1 MRGVDRIL
9 IVLAGLLLL
18 LIGQTIYLLNYRRQV
33 SQISSQLSFIMEHES
48 RKLVA
53 TQLKPREIGRLVRE
67 CNNLLSRQR
76 AMGEQFSRKN
86 QEMNLAITSLSHD
99 IRTPLTSLDGYLQLA
114 LRTEAEQE
122 KGRYVAL
129 AQSRIQQ
136 IIKLVDE
143 LFLYTKLQNPE
154 YSLELQ
160 PVDVMEVLK
169 RNLFTF
175 IDDFTR
181 SGNEPELQLPENSPR
196 VMGDIHALERIFTNI
211 VGNYFIHGKG
221 PLTLEVED
229 RQDMLC
235 MRFTNHLKAGRR
247 VDTEQIFT
255 RFYKEDPA
263 RTRHSSGLGLSIVKA
278 LMEKM
283 NGHAE
288 AGCTADTFSILIGF
302 SKRGEEHSREYP
314 SQG

>member
-18 LIGQTIYLLNYRRQV
+18 LLIAQTVYLLNYRRQV
-33 SQISSQLSFIMEHES
+33 GQISSQLSFIMEHQS

-67 CNNLLSRQR
+67 CNNLLRRQQ

-114 LRTEAEQE
+114 LQTEAEQE

-136 IIKLVDE
+136 IIKLVEE

-154 YSLELQ
+154 YELELQ
-160 PVDVMEVLK
+160 AVDVVEVLK

-181 SGNEPELQLPENSPR
+181 SGNEPELRLPERSPR

-211 VGNYFIHGKG
+211 IGNYFIHGEG
-221 PLTLEVED
+221 PLTVEVED
-229 RQDMLC
+229 RQEMLC
-235 MRFTNHLKAGRR
+235 IRFTNRLKPGSR
-247 VDTEQIFT
+247 VDTEKIFT
-255 RFYKEDPA
+255 RFYREDPS

-283 NGHAE
+283 NGDAS
-288 AGCTADTFSILIGF
+288 ANSASGIFSIDIEFAKAG
-302 SKRGEEHSREYP
+302 KEHPHGHP
-314 SQG
+314 SQ

>member
-175 IDDFTR
+175 IDAFAG
-181 SGNEPELQLPENSPR
+181 SESEPELRLPEYSPR

-211 VGNYFIHGKG
+211 IGNYFIHGEG
-221 PLTLEVED
+221 QLAIEVED
-229 RQDMLC
+229 RQEMLC
-235 MRFTNHLKAGRR
+235 IRFTNRLKAGSR
-247 VDTEQIFT
+247 VDTEKIFT
-255 RFYKEDPA
+255 RFYKEDPS

-302 SKRGEEHSREYP
+302 SKRGEEHSDEHP

>member
-1 MRGVDRIL
+1 MRGSDRIL

-33 SQISSQLSFIMEHES
+33 SQISSQLSFIMEHQS

-53 TQLKPREIGRLVRE
+53 TQLKPREISRLVRE

-122 KGRYVAL
+122 KGRYVEL

-154 YSLELQ
+154 YELELQ
-160 PVDVMEVLK
+160 PVDVVEVLK

-175 IDDFTR
+175 IDAFAG
-181 SGNEPELQLPENSPR
+181 SESEPELRLPEHSPR

-211 VGNYFIHGKG
+211 IGNYFIHGEG
-221 PLTLEVED
+221 PLAIEVED

-235 MRFTNHLKAGRR
+235 IRFMNRPKAGSS
-247 VDTEQIFT
+247 VDTEKIFT
-255 RFYKEDPA
+255 RFYREDPS

-283 NGHAE
+283 NGDVSANS
-288 AGCTADTFSILIGF
+288 ASGTFSIHIEFAKAG
-302 SKRGEEHSREYP
+302 KEHPHGHPLQS
-314 SQG
+314 

>member
-1 MRGVDRIL
+1 M
-9 IVLAGLLLL
+9 L
-18 LIGQTIYLLNYRRQV
+18 LIFQSFYLLNYKNQIK
-33 SQISSQLSFIMEHES
+33 QISSQLSFIMEHQS

-143 LFLYTKLQNPE
+143 LFLYTRLQNPE
-154 YSLELQ
+154 YALELQ
-160 PVDVMEVLK
+160 PVDVVEVLK

-175 IDDFTR
+175 IDEFNR
-181 SGNEPELQLPENSPR
+181 SGNEPELRLPERSAL
-196 VMGDIHALERIFTNI
+196 VMGDANAVERIFSNI
-211 VGNYFIHGKG
+211 IGNYFIHGDG
-221 PLTLEVED
+221 ALTVDVED
-229 RQDMLC
+229 RQDTLC
-235 MRFTNHLKAGRR
+235 ISFTNRLKAGST
-247 VDTEQIFT
+247 VDTEKIFT
-255 RFYKEDPA
+255 RFYKEDPS
-263 RTRHSSGLGLSIVKA
+263 RTLHSSGLGLSIVKA
-278 LMEKM
+278 LIEKM
-283 NGHAE
+283 NGYTEAE
-288 AGCTADTFSILIGF
+288 YTADTFRISIAFKKTG
-302 SKRGEEHSREYP
+302 KEYANVH
-314 SQG
+314 

>member
-9 IVLAGLLLL
+9 ISLAGLLLL
-18 LIGQTIYLLNYRRQV
+18 LIGQTVYLLNYRRQV
-33 SQISSQLSFIMEHES
+33 SQISSQLSFIMEHQS

-154 YSLELQ
+154 YELELQ
-160 PVDVMEVLK
+160 AVDVVEVLK

-175 IDDFTR
+175 IDEFNR
-181 SGNEPELQLPENSPR
+181 SGNEPELRLPERSAL
-196 VMGDIHALERIFTNI
+196 VMGDLNAVERIYTNLT
-211 VGNYFIHGKG
+211 GNYFIHGDGALKVD
-221 PLTLEVED
+221 VED
-229 RQDMLC
+229 RQDTLC
-235 MRFTNHLKAGRR
+235 ISFTNRLKAGSR
-247 VDTEQIFT
+247 VDTEKIFT
-255 RFYKEDPA
+255 RFYKDDPS

-278 LMEKM
+278 LMAKM

-288 AGCTADTFSILIGF
+288 AGCTADTFSMLIGF
-302 SKRGEEHSREYP
+302 SKRGEEHGHEYP

>member
-18 LIGQTIYLLNYRRQV
+18 LIAQTVYMLNYRRQV
-33 SQISSQLSFIMEHES
+33 GQISSQLSFIVEHQS

-53 TQLKPREIGRLVRE
+53 TQLKPKEIGRLVWE
-67 CNNLLSRQR
+67 CNNLLSRQQ

-114 LRTEAEQE
+114 LQTEAEQE

-160 PVDVMEVLK
+160 PLDVMEVLK

-181 SGNEPELQLPENSPR
+181 SGNEPELRLPERSPR

-211 VGNYFIHGKG
+211 IGNYFIHGEG
-221 PLTLEVED
+221 PWTVEVED
-229 RQDMLC
+229 RQEMLC
-235 MRFTNHLKAGRR
+235 IRFTNRLKPGSS
-247 VDTEQIFT
+247 VDTEKIFT
-255 RFYKEDPA
+255 RFYREDPS

-283 NGHAE
+283 NGDAS
-288 AGCTADTFSILIGF
+288 ANSASGIFSIDIEFAKAG
-302 SKRGEEHSREYP
+302 KEHPHGHP
-314 SQG
+314 SQ

>member
-53 TQLKPREIGRLVRE
+53 TQLKPREIGRLVRK

-175 IDDFTR
+175 IDAFAG
-181 SGNEPELQLPENSPR
+181 SESEPELRLPEYSPR
-196 VMGDIHALERIFTNI
+196 VMGGYPCAGTNLYQYHRQLFHPWRRP
-211 VGNYFIHGKG
+211 VGH
-221 PLTLEVED
+221 
-229 RQDMLC
+229 
-235 MRFTNHLKAGRR
+235 
-247 VDTEQIFT
+247 
-255 RFYKEDPA
+255 
-263 RTRHSSGLGLSIVKA
+263 
-278 LMEKM
+278 
-283 NGHAE
+283 
-288 AGCTADTFSILIGF
+288 
-302 SKRGEEHSREYP
+302 RG
-314 SQG
+314 